1 MIGVNREA
9 QPKYLNLQQL
19 LCNLSDNIIENNNKF
34 IIQNQLRLCFH
45 FINIIIENLIANMIG
60 VNREAQPQYL
70 NLQQLLCNLTD
81 NIIENN
87 NKFIIPNQLRLCFCC
102 FSIIIKN
109 LIANMIGVNR
119 EAQPKY
125 LNLQQLLCNLT
136 DNIIENNNKFIIPNQ
151 LRLCFCCISI
161 IIKNLIANMIGV
173 NREAQPQYLNSQQLL
188 CNLSDNIIENN
199 NKFIIPNQLRLYFHF
214 INIIIENLI

>member
-87 NKFIIPNQLRLCFCC
+87 NKFIIPNQLRLCFC
-102 FSIIIKN
+102 FINI
-109 LIANMIGVNR
+109 
-119 EAQPKY
+119 
-125 LNLQQLLCNLT
+125 
-136 DNIIENNNKFIIPNQ
+136 IIEN
-151 LRLCFCCISI
+151 
-161 IIKNLIANMIGV
+161 LIVNMIGV

-199 NKFIIPNQLRLYFHF
+199 NKFIIPNQLKLCFYF
-214 INIIIENLI
+214 INIIIENLIANMIGVIGKHNLNIRI